1 MRLVL
6 ASTSPIR
13 RTLLAGAGL
22 VFDAV
27 RPDVDE
33 AQLKAEAKGLLP
45 AELAVSLAAAKA
57 VSVANRVPDALVMGA
72 DQVLNFEGRVFDK
85 PESPAAA
92 RDHLRQLRGKG
103 HILET
108 ALCCAEG
115 GKIVWQHHGQ
125 ATLTMRSFSDEFL
138 DDYLARMGQ
147 DVTTSVGAYKLEGA
161 GIQLF
166 DSIAG
171 DYFTILG
178 LPLLPL
184 LDFLRRQGAIAA

>member
-13 RTLLAGAGL
+13 RELLTGAGL

-27 RPDVDE
+27 PPDVDE
-33 AQLKAEAKGLLP
+33 AQLKTEAKDLSP
-45 AELAVSLAAAKA
+45 AELAISLAAAKA
-57 VSVANRVPDALVMGA
+57 VSVANRMSDRLVIGA
-72 DQVLNFEGRVFDK
+72 DQVLNFEERVFDK
-85 PESPAAA
+85 PEHLAAA
-92 RDHLRQLRGKG
+92 RNHLKELRGKS
-103 HILET
+103 HVLET
-108 ALCCAEG
+108 ALCCAAG
-115 GKIVWQHHGQ
+115 GKIIWRHHGR

-138 DDYLARMGQ
+138 EDYLAHMGQ